1 MNEANIQILRS
12 KIGLHTKKKDGQ
24 MKSNKIIEEVLNEIE
39 KHEGAMS
46 RRDAMK
52 FLAASP
58 LAASVIA
65 GTAGVTTAHAS
76 SGAKGKIVI
85 VGGGLAGVAT
95 AAKLT
100 HKLSN
105 PDITIIEPNPK
116 SVSYQ
121 PGQTLIAGG
130 VWQKSDIE
138 YETEKF
144 IPKGV
149 TWIKESVVSFDPKN
163 NKLKTSGGQE
173 IGYDYLVVAT
183 GLVLDFAAIKGLEGV
198 ITSYGPND
206 VVRQKVG
213 KNGVYSIYFAD
224 GAVDTYKGIQEL
236 IAKAKAHKGSEKLQA
251 LFTDPATPIKCGGAP
266 KKIMYLM
273 HARLVEAGVRD
284 KVELLFCPSGDK
296 MFGVPEYH
304 TAILEQFKQ
313 RDFKWEYK
321 TNLVAIDT
329 EKKVATFEKKWL
341 EKGEFDEDLK
351 EYTMISMSKE
361 VEKKYDFIHVTPPQK
376 APDVVGKSPLGS
388 SKGWVPVVQ
397 ETLQHVTFKN
407 IFCLGDVA
415 AVPMGKTGGSA
426 RKQYNVVAD
435 NLVAVM
441 EKQAQLPSKFDGYTV
456 CPLITSIGTV
466 MLAEFNWTAKPTPSF
481 PLDPTQERWIWWLLK
496 VYALKPMTVY
506 GMLSGRA

>member
-1 MNEANIQILRS
+1 MG
-12 KIGLHTKKKDGQ
+12 KHTKKKDGQ
-24 MKSNKIIEEVLNEIE
+24 MKSDKIIEEILHEIE
-39 KHEGAMS
+39 KHEGVMS

-52 FLAASP
+52 FLAVSPVAASVLASTTTTTEA
-58 LAASVIA
+58 LAASD
-65 GTAGVTTAHAS
+65 
-76 SGAKGKIVI
+76 AKGKILI

-100 HKLSN
+100 SRLSN
-105 PDITIIEPNPK
+105 PDITLIEPNPK

-144 IPKGV
+144 MPKGV
-149 TWIKESVVSFDPKN
+149 KWIKESVVSFDPKSN
-163 NKLKTSGGQE
+163 TVKTSGGQE
-173 IGYDYLVVAT
+173 IGYDYLVVAM

-198 ITSYGPND
+198 ITSYGAND
-206 VVRQKVG
+206 VVKQKVG

-236 IAKAKAHKGSEKLQA
+236 IAKAKAHKGAEKLQA
-251 LFTDPATPIKCGGAP
+251 LFSDPATPIKCGGAP
-266 KKIMYLM
+266 KKIMYIVHDL
-273 HARLVEAGVRD
+273 LVKAGVRD
-284 KVELLFCPSGDK
+284 KVELVFLPSGDK
-296 MFGVPEYH
+296 MFGVPEYN
-304 TAILEQFKQ
+304 TAIFEQFKA
-313 RDFKWEYK
+313 RDFKWEFK

-329 EKKVATFEKKWL
+329 EKKIATFEKKWL
-341 EKGEFDEDLK
+341 EKGEYDEDLK
-351 EYTMISMSKE
+351 EYTMISMSKN
-361 VEKKYDFIHVTPPQK
+361 VDKKYDFIHITPPQK
-376 APDVVGKSPLGS
+376 APDAVAKSPLGS
-388 SKGWVPVVQ
+388 AKSWVPVVQ
-397 ETLQHVTFKN
+397 ETLQHVTYKN
-407 IFCLGDVA
+407 VFALGDVA

-426 RKQYNVVAD
+426 RKQYNVVAE
-435 NLVAVM
+435 NLIAVM
-441 EKQAQLPSKFDGYTV
+441 EKKDALPAKYDGYTV

-496 VYALKPMTVY
+496 TYALKPMTIY